1 MRYEDNLLLRVLVIL
16 LAILLY
22 QDVYPIL
29 LPLTKY
35 LSTILLNL
43 LYDVEIIENSL
54 LVNSQSFSFI
64 PACIALP
71 AYYLLFFLI
80 LGTKDLSLK
89 KSAKLSF
96 VGSILILVMNI
107 IRVDILIMAFLEFG
121 KRWFDSVHLFF
132 WKFVSGIYVALVW
145 IFLTKKY
152 KIKTIPFYDDL
163 KYFYSRSIFQK
174 TKLSN

>member
-22 QDVYPIL
+22 QDVYTIL

-35 LSTILLNL
+35 LSAITLNL
-43 LYDVEIIENSL
+43 LYNIEVIENSI
-54 LVNSQSFSFI
+54 LVNGQSFSFVS
-64 PACIALP
+64 ACIALP
-71 AYYLLFFLI
+71 AYYLLLFLT

-89 KSAKLSF
+89 KSTKILLL
-96 VGSILILVMNI
+96 GSSLILTMNI
-107 IRVDILIMAFLEFG
+107 IRIDLLIMAFSEFG

-132 WKFVSGIYVALVW
+132 WKFVSGVYVAIVW
-145 IFLTKKY
+145 IILTKKY
-152 KIKTIPFYDDL
+152 KIRTIPFYDDL

-174 TKLSN
+174 TKLSK